1 MKRFLR
7 KIAGFFRGPPGRD
20 GEDCPPGECCM
31 GGSRA
36 HCEERFR
43 QLRRDVARAKVAADN
58 AYILAKVASRRQR

>member
-20 GEDCPPGECCM
+20 GSDGDGECCM